1 MICTLTLA
9 LPAGGTT
16 TMSLSD
22 QSPGPQTAGG
32 QRMTGA
38 QIKAAFDAGGQ
49 VYVYLF
55 DNQAPLL
62 VSNIVES

>member
-32 QRMTGA
+32 RMTGA
-38 QIKAAFDAGGQ
+38 QIKAAFDTGAQ

-62 VSNIVES
+62 VSNVVES

>member
-1 MICTLTLA
+1 MTIYTLTLE

-22 QSPGPQTAGG
+22 QSPGPQTTGG
-32 QRMTGA
+32 RMTGA
-38 QIKAAFDAGGQ
+38 QIKAAFDAGAQ
-49 VYVYLF
+49 VYVYMF